1 MRVAAVIV
9 TRNRSPVLAETL
21 HGVVAQTRPP
31 EAVYVVDNA
40 SDDDTE
46 QVVRREFP
54 SVVYLRQTDNL
65 GPPGGHAV
73 GMRTAL
79 ENGIDAFW
87 LMDDD
92 SHPHPDALE
101 SLLMA
106 ASAASP
112 RTGMIGCR
120 GGVIRFGRIRHLVG
134 SDQLARQPAAAPG
147 IVHADFVVL
156 DGSLVLRRAVD
167 AIGFP
172 PKHYFAMMEDIEYPL
187 RVRKGGFDVLLLDR
201 DLMQREHL
209 GSAPGTSLWRGYY
222 QARNHVRMALDLRS
236 PVLLLG
242 CAGRQLWA
250 LASAL
255 LRPDQRW
262 KRVRLRVR
270 GVWDGLRGKMGRTL
284 DPDDP

>member
-9 TRNRSPVLAETL
+9 TRNRSQVLAETL
-21 HGVVAQTRPP
+21 HAVVEQTRPP

-54 SVVYLRQTDNL
+54 QVVYLRQADNL
-65 GPPGGHAV
+65 GSSGGHAV
-73 GMRTAL
+73 GIRTAL

-92 SHPHPDALE
+92 SHAHPDALE
-101 SLLMA
+101 SLLVA

-120 GGVIRFGRIRHLVG
+120 GGVVRFGRIRHLG
-134 SDQLARQPAAAPG
+134 PDGLARQSAAAPG
-147 IVHADFVVL
+147 IVHADFVML

-167 AIGFP
+167 AIGLP
-172 PKHYFAMMEDIEYPL
+172 PEHYFTMMEDIEYPL
-187 RVRKGGFDVLLLDR
+187 RMRKGGFEVLLLDR

-209 GSAPGTSLWRGYY
+209 GSVPGTSLWRGYY
-222 QARNHVRMALDLRS
+222 QSRNHVRMALDFRS
-236 PVLLLG
+236 PTLLLG
-242 CAGRQLWA
+242 CLARQLRLL
-250 LASAL
+250 LAAL
-255 LRPDQRW
+255 LAPDRRWQRT
-262 KRVRLRVR
+262 RLRMR
-270 GVWDGLRGKMGRTL
+270 GVWDGFRGRMGRSL
-284 DPDDP
+284 EPDDV